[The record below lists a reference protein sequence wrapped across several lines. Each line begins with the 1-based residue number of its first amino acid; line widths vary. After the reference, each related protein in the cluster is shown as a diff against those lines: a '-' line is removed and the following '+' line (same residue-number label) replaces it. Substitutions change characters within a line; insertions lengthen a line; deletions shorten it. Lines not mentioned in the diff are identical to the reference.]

1 MLSGPA
7 AFPGLSFESCFAT
20 PLTVMIMSGI
30 FGKLYFLGR
39 TAQQDDVTW
48 EQQALWMP
56 AETSY

>member
-1 MLSGPA
+1 MQFRCDVLFRIREFMLSGPA

-39 TAQQDDVTW
+39 TAQQDDVT
-48 EQQALWMP
+48 
-56 AETSY
+56 